1 MKIIDKTPLLNE
13 KGELGIAQRIQG
25 MFEYGFRWPVEL
37 QTQKT
42 IITYFDRQLEKGYTL
57 IRNYTLGKSG
67 ITIPIILL
75 GPTGIFVIQIANLR
89 GRYEVKNDQWNV
101 ESGETYKPAPVNLVQ
116 QTLRMA
122 KALRVFIERQG
133 TKVPVEIEPV
143 LIAGDPGLHI
153 ESVRPA
159 IKVMMI
165 DGIKA
170 FVSNLATGQ
179 PLMSSES
186 VYELTERIIN
196 PHPPKPKV
204 RPAPVPTP
212 SPEPPASWE
221 EPQSPQ
227 EVSRARAIFDASQ
240 DAKPFDPA
248 DFDFAMDEEPNF
260 DITPPSS
267 NASVE
272 SSPAQALP
280 RPTAKPRPKRILGM
294 TPAQLAVVVA
304 LALALL
310 CIVAS
315 FAYYYFAFYAK
326 S

>member
-1 MKIIDKTPLLNE
+1 
-13 KGELGIAQRIQG
+13 
-25 MFEYGFRWPVEL
+25 
-37 QTQKT
+37 
-42 IITYFDRQLEKGYTL
+42 
-57 IRNYTLGKSG
+57 
-67 ITIPIILL
+67 
-75 GPTGIFVIQIANLR
+75 
-89 GRYEVKNDQWNV
+89 
-101 ESGETYKPAPVNLVQ
+101 
-116 QTLRMA
+116 
-122 KALRVFIERQG
+122 
-133 TKVPVEIEPV
+133 
-143 LIAGDPGLHI
+143 
-153 ESVRPA
+153 
-159 IKVMMI
+159 MMI